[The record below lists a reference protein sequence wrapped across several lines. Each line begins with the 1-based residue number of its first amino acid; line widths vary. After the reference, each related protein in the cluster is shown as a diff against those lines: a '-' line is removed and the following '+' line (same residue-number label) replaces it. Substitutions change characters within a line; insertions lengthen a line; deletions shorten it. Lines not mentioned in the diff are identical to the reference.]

1 MNREQLINYGRE
13 LETIWEVSDLEAK
26 YEIWKE
32 YVLEYVRENQLD
44 VEKYRMLM
52 YAPRIP
58 WETKEEKLKKYH
70 NSIEKVFAILEKQ
83 EEKSEEKKT
92 LEKLVGNFG
101 LYLQTMFKI
110 IPEKKS
116 TLQKSDLEKIV
127 INNEYDVQHIMYAV
141 IKALYPSARREVN
154 QDIGYAT
161 ARYDIVIEEIDT
173 VVEIKC
179 TRTDHSEKKLFR
191 ELGEDAFFYK
201 CSKLLMYVY
210 DKENVISDVDN
221 FVKALER
228 DKETAGKEIKVY
240 VEQMNQLI

>member
-26 YEIWKE
+26 YDIWKE
-32 YVLEYVRENQLD
+32 YVLQYAKENLLD
-44 VEKYRMLM
+44 VEECRMLM

-58 WETKEEKLKKYH
+58 WEAKEELLKKYH
-70 NSIEKVFAILEKQ
+70 NSIGKVLAFLDKQGEDHEGKNALE
-83 EEKSEEKKT
+83 T
-92 LEKLVGNFG
+92 LVENFG
-101 LYLQTMFKI
+101 LYLQTMFRI
-110 IPEKKS
+110 TPEKKS
-116 TLQKSDLEKIV
+116 TLQKKDLDKIV
-127 INNEYDVQHIMYAV
+127 INNEYDVQHMMYAV
-141 IKALYPSARREVN
+141 IKALYPLARREVN

-161 ARYDIVIEEIDT
+161 DRYDIVIEEIDT

-179 TRTDHSEKKLFR
+179 TRMDHSEKKLFR

-201 CSKLLMYVY
+201 CSKLIMYVY

-228 DKETAGKEIKVY
+228 NKENAGKEIKVY
-240 VEQMNQLI
+240 VEQMKQLI

>member
-13 LETIWEVSDLEAK
+13 LETIWEVSDLEGK
-26 YEIWKE
+26 YEKWKE
-32 YVLEYVRENQLD
+32 YVLQYAQENQLD
-44 VEKYRMLM
+44 AERCRMLM

-58 WETKEEKLKKYH
+58 WEAKEELLKKYH
-70 NSIEKVFAILEKQ
+70 NSIEKILAFLDKH
-83 EEKSEEKKT
+83 EENCEAKKT

-101 LYLQTMFKI
+101 LYLQTMFRI
-110 IPEKKS
+110 TPEKKS

-127 INNEYDVQHIMYAV
+127 INNEYDVQHLMYAV

-201 CSKLLMYVY
+201 CSKLIMYVY
-210 DKENVISDVDN
+210 DC
-221 FVKALER
+221 
-228 DKETAGKEIKVY
+228 ETANC
-240 VEQMNQLI
+240 QRS